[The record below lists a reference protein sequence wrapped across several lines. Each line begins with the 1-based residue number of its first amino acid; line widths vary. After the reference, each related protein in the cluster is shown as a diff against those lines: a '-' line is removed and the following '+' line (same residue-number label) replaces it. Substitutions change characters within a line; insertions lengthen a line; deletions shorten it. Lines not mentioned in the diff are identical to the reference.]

1 MNEDYQTEE
10 TEENEVKFTL
20 EELNKLVEIAYKQGY
35 NDCLEGKNLMLG
47 TSPDC
52 YDNGN
57 EKQTYD

>member
-1 MNEDYQTEE
+1 MKKE
-10 TEENEVKFTL
+10 TKQKETTFTL

>member
-1 MNEDYQTEE
+1 MKKE
-10 TEENEVKFTL
+10 TKQKETTFTL

-35 NDCLEGKNLMLG
+35 NDCLEGKHLMLG

-57 EKQTYD
+57 EKQTMEYLK